1 MVSTMETPETS
12 PPALPVQAVTTT
24 APAHDGTPA
33 NQVALA
39 GMARTHNHEALESYE
54 AEDIQPGDVSQ
65 AGASEHHSTHAEE
78 TQQTEPTAQPEPIQ
92 SASGPVDPDQE
103 TTEER
108 RERFERDAFKYVD
121 QLYSAALRMA
131 RHPADAEDLVQEA
144 FAKAYASFH
153 QYKPGTNLRAWLYR
167 ILTNTYINLYRKRQR
182 EPIRSGTDQVEDW
195 QLGAQIERGDQALR
209 SAEAQA
215 LDSLPDS
222 EVKRAL
228 QEIPE
233 EFRLAVYFVDVE
245 GFPYKEAADILGV
258 PIGTIMSRLH
268 RGRRQL
274 REMLSD
280 YAVGRTESTTGAKK
294 NGKKST
300 KKVSDKEQS

>member
-1 MVSTMETPETS
+1 MLMVSTVETP
-12 PPALPVQAVTTT
+12 ATT
-24 APAHDGTPA
+24 ALSNSVSSAKQVTLAEMATTHKHEELDGYDAENIELKDNVESEADVHA
-33 NQVALA
+33 NAA
-39 GMARTHNHEALESYE
+39 AT
-54 AEDIQPGDVSQ
+54 D
-65 AGASEHHSTHAEE
+65 
-78 TQQTEPTAQPEPIQ
+78 
-92 SASGPVDPDQE
+92 SGPVDLEHE
-103 TTEER
+103 TAEDR
-108 RERFERDAFKYVD
+108 RQRFERDALPYVD

-182 EPIRSGTDQVEDW
+182 EPMRSGTDQVEDW
-195 QLGAQIERGDQALR
+195 QLGAQIERGDKALR

-215 LDSLPDS
+215 LDALPDS

-228 QEIPE
+228 QDIPE

-274 REMLSD
+274 RDMLSD
-280 YAVGRTESTTGAKK
+280 YAVERTETTTGAKK
-294 NGKKST
+294 KEKKST
-300 KKVSDKEQS
+300 KKVSKKEQS